1 MKAFL
6 EYVAEDII
14 RKYGTN
20 LSKIVV
26 VFPNKRASLF
36 MNEYLVRMV
45 EKPIWAPTYI
55 TISELFR
62 QYSKFVEGDQIKLI
76 CDLYKTFVA
85 CTKIDETLDH
95 FYGWGQLLL
104 ADFDD
109 LDKNMADAHQVF
121 ANLKNIHEFDGV
133 SYLTDNQRK
142 ALAKFFGNFNEDH
155 NSELKQRFLSLWS
168 NFETI
173 YHDYNFCLECQGLAY
188 EGALYRQ
195 VALDESLVF
204 EYDMYIFVG
213 FNMMQKVELA
223 ICDRLLKEGKA
234 KFYWDFD
241 RYYMPKSPML
251 NTHEAGYFISQ
262 YLSHYPN
269 ELDMTDGA
277 VYDNLN
283 RKQEI
288 TYLSTMTED
297 AQARYV
303 SRWLQDKKR
312 VQAGRKTAIV
322 LADESLLQTVIHCL
336 PNSIKNVNITT
347 GYPLTLSPV
356 SSFINTL
363 IQLQTVGHVSN
374 TDKFRLHNVSVVLR
388 HPYAVFVSEN
398 SVGLLKNLQENRR
411 YFPSI
416 QELAMDENL
425 AFLFKDISCFDGD
438 RNLQLAN
445 WMIGLLRRIGI
456 RAKEDNDP
464 LFKESLFRMY
474 TLLNRLAGLIESGD
488 LTVDGVTFQRLILQ
502 LIQST
507 NIPFHGEPAIGL
519 QIMGVLETRN
529 LDFDHILVLSCNE
542 RNLPK
547 GINDASFIPYSIRK
561 AFGLKTIDNKVAI
574 YAYYFYSL
582 LQRSSDI
589 TLAYNT
595 AVEDGKTGEMSRFML
610 QLMIESKFNIKHV
623 MLRTG
628 QKVVMPYRIPI
639 KKTDEI
645 ITILNSFTKISP
657 TAINKYLRCQ
667 LQFYYNMVL
676 GIKEPD
682 EDEGSEID
690 NRIFGNIFH
699 RSAELAYLHF
709 ASKEEIEE
717 ADGKLKLIRPL
728 QIHKEDLDTLLNDKA
743 MIPEIVD
750 RAFTE
755 ELFKLKE
762 KHAPIEYN
770 GLQIINREVIIGYLR
785 QLLEIDK
792 QLAPFTIKALEQDV
806 YANIEF
812 LVSGGN
818 RVLKIGGYVDRLD
831 EVDRDETGR
840 CVRVIDYK
848 TGNTPSKVTNT
859 IEDVFST
866 DDISLK
872 HTDYFLQTIL
882 YSIIVRH
889 SEQWNDRKLPVSP
902 ALLFIQHSMG
912 ENYDPVLK
920 LGKEE
925 INDVEV
931 YYEEFKERL
940 KNVLTEI
947 FDPKTAFMPTH
958 DTQRCNTCPY
968 NRLCGI

>member
-36 MNEYLVRMV
+36 MNEYLVRV
-45 EKPIWAPTYI
+45 AGKPIWAPTYI

-62 QYSKFVEGDQIKLI
+62 RHSKFVEGDQIKLI
-76 CDLYKTFVA
+76 CDLYKIFSA

-109 LDKNMADAHQVF
+109 LDKNMADVHQVF
-121 ANLKNIHEFDGV
+121 ANLKNIHEFDDV
-133 SYLTDNQRK
+133 SYLTDNQKK
-142 ALAKFFGNFNEDH
+142 ALTKFFGNFNEDH

-173 YHDYNFCLECQGLAY
+173 YHDYNLYLERQGLAY
-188 EGALYRQ
+188 EGALYRK
-195 VALDESLVF
+195 VASDERLVF
-204 EYDMYIFVG
+204 KYDMYIFVG
-213 FNMMQKVELA
+213 FNMMQKVELT
-223 ICDRLLKEGKA
+223 ICDRLLKDGKA

-241 RYYMPKSPML
+241 RYYMPKSPIQ
-251 NTHEAGYFISQ
+251 NTHEAGHFISQ
-262 YLSHYPN
+262 YLSRYSN
-269 ELDMTDGA
+269 ELDVTDGA
-277 VYDNLN
+277 IYDNLN

-288 TYLSTMTED
+288 TYLSTTTED
-297 AQARYV
+297 AQARYI
-303 SRWLQDKKR
+303 SRWLQDEKR

-336 PNSIKNVNITT
+336 PDTIKNVNITT
-347 GYPLTLSPV
+347 GYPLSLSPV
-356 SSFINTL
+356 SSFINLL

-374 TDKFRLHNVSVVLR
+374 TDKFRLRNVSAVLR
-388 HPYAVFVSEN
+388 HPYAVFVSE
-398 SVGLLKNLQENRR
+398 SCVDLLKNLQENRR

-416 QELAMDENL
+416 RELAMDENL
-425 AFLFKDISCFDGD
+425 AFLFKDISCLDGD

-445 WMIGLLRRIGI
+445 WMIELLRRIGI

-474 TLLNRLAGLIESGD
+474 TLLNRLAGLIGNGD

-502 LIQST
+502 LIQFT

-529 LDFDHILVLSCNE
+529 LDFDHILVLLCNE
-542 RNLPK
+542 GNMPK
-547 GINDASFIPYSIRK
+547 GVNDVSFIPYSIRK
-561 AFGLKTIDNKVAI
+561 AFGLTTIDNKVAI

-589 TLAYNT
+589 MLTYNT
-595 AVEDGKTGEMSRFML
+595 AAENGKTGEMSRFML
-610 QLMIESKFNIKHV
+610 QLMIESEFKIKYV
-623 MLRTG
+623 VLRAG
-628 QKVVMPYRIPI
+628 QKVVMPHRMPI

-657 TAINKYLRCQ
+657 TAINRYLRCQ

-682 EDEGSEID
+682 KDEGGEID

-728 QIHKEDLDTLLNDKA
+728 QIRKEDLDALLSDKA
-743 MIPEIVD
+743 VIAEIVD
-750 RAFTE
+750 RAFAE
-755 ELFKLKE
+755 ELFKLKK

-770 GLQIINREVIIGYLR
+770 GLQIINREVIIGYLK
-785 QLLEIDK
+785 QLLEMDK
-792 QLAPFTIKALEQDV
+792 QLVPFTIKALEQDV
-806 YANIEF
+806 YATIEF
-812 LVSGGN
+812 PVLGES
-818 RVLKIGGYVDRLD
+818 RALKIGGYIDRLD
-831 EVDRDETGR
+831 EVKRGETER
-840 CVRVIDYK
+840 YIRVIDYK
-848 TGNTPSKVTNT
+848 TGNTPLKTINT

-866 DDISLK
+866 DDISLR
-872 HTDYFLQTIL
+872 HTDYFLQSIL

-889 SEQWNDRKLPVSP
+889 SELWNDRRQPVSP

-920 LGKEE
+920 LGKEN
-925 INDVEV
+925 INDVEE

-940 KNVLTEI
+940 KNVLREM
-947 FDPKTAFMPTH
+947 FDPETEFVPTH
-958 DTQRCNTCPY
+958 DTKRCSTCPY

>member
-36 MNEYLVRMV
+36 MNEYLVRV
-45 EKPIWAPTYI
+45 AGKPIWAPTYI

-62 QYSKFVEGDQIKLI
+62 RHSKLMEGDQIKLI
-76 CDLYKTFVA
+76 CDLHKTFTA

-121 ANLKNIHEFDGV
+121 ANLKNIHEFDDV
-133 SYLTDNQRK
+133 SYLTDNQKK
-142 ALAKFFGNFNEDH
+142 ALQKFFNNFNEDH

-173 YHDYNFCLECQGLAY
+173 YHDYNLCLECQGLAY
-188 EGALYRQ
+188 EGALYRK
-195 VALDESLVF
+195 VVLDKDIVF
-204 EYDMYIFVG
+204 EYDTYIFVG
-213 FNMMQKVELA
+213 FNMMQKAELT
-223 ICDRLLKEGKA
+223 ICDRLMKEGKA
-234 KFYWDFD
+234 RFYWDFD
-241 RYYMPKSPML
+241 RYFMPKSPAH
-251 NTHEAGYFISQ
+251 NTHEASHFVSQ
-262 YLSHYPN
+262 YLSRYPN
-269 ELDMTDGA
+269 ELDVTDGA
-277 VYDNLN
+277 IYDNLN

-288 TYLSTMTED
+288 TYLSATTED
-297 AQARYV
+297 AQARYI
-303 SRWLQDKKR
+303 SRWLQDEKR

-322 LADESLLQTVIHCL
+322 LADEGLLQTVIHCL
-336 PNSIKNVNITT
+336 PDTIKNVNITT

-374 TDKFRLHNVSVVLR
+374 TDKFRLRNVSAVLR

-398 SVGLLKNLQENRR
+398 CVDLLKNLQENRR
-411 YFPSI
+411 YYPSI
-416 QELAMDENL
+416 RELATDDNL
-425 AFLFKDISCFDGD
+425 AFLFKDISRLDGD

-445 WMIGLLRRIGI
+445 WMIELLRRIGI
-456 RAKEDNDP
+456 RAKEDYDP

-474 TLLNRLAGLIESGD
+474 TLLNRLAGLIENGD
-488 LTVDGVTFQRLILQ
+488 LTVDGVTFQRLISQ

-507 NIPFHGEPAIGL
+507 SIPFHGEPAIGL

-542 RNLPK
+542 GNMPK
-547 GINDASFIPYSIRK
+547 GVNDASFIPYSIRK
-561 AFGLKTIDNKVAI
+561 AFGLTTIDNKVAI

-595 AVEDGKTGEMSRFML
+595 AAEDGKTGEMSRFML
-610 QLMIESKFNIKHV
+610 QLMIESEFNIKYV
-623 MLRTG
+623 MLRAG
-628 QKVVMPYRIPI
+628 QKVVMPHRTPI
-639 KKTDEI
+639 EKTDEI

-657 TAINKYLRCQ
+657 TAINRYLRCQ

-682 EDEGSEID
+682 EDEGGEID

-728 QIHKEDLDTLLNDKA
+728 QIHKEDLDALLNNKA
-743 MIPEIVD
+743 VIAEIVD
-750 RAFTE
+750 RAFAE

-762 KHAPIEYN
+762 KHASIEYN

-785 QLLEIDK
+785 QLLEIDRR
-792 QLAPFTIKALEQDV
+792 LVPFTIKALEQDV
-806 YANIEF
+806 YATIEF
-812 LVSGGN
+812 PVLGES
-818 RVLKIGGYVDRLD
+818 RVLKIGGYIDRLD
-831 EVDRDETGR
+831 EVKRDETGR
-840 CVRVIDYK
+840 YIRVIDYK
-848 TGNTPSKVTNT
+848 TGNTPSKTTNT

-866 DDISLK
+866 DDISLR
-872 HTDYFLQTIL
+872 HTDYFLQSIL

-889 SEQWNDRKLPVSP
+889 SEQWNDRRLPVSP

-920 LGKEE
+920 LGKEK
-925 INDVEV
+925 INDVEE

-940 KNVLTEI
+940 KNVLREI
-947 FDPKTAFMPTH
+947 FDPKTDFSLTP
-958 DTQRCNTCPY
+958 DTKRCNACPY

>member
-36 MNEYLVRMV
+36 MNEYLVRV
-45 EKPIWAPTYI
+45 AGKPIWAPTYI

-62 QYSKFVEGDQIKLI
+62 RHSKLMEGDQIKLI
-76 CDLYKTFVA
+76 CDLHKTFTA

-121 ANLKNIHEFDGV
+121 ANLKNIHEFDDV
-133 SYLTDNQRK
+133 SYLTDNQKK
-142 ALAKFFGNFNEDH
+142 ALQKFFNNFNEDH

-173 YHDYNFCLECQGLAY
+173 YHDYNLCLERQGLAY
-188 EGALYRQ
+188 EGALYRK
-195 VALDESLVF
+195 VALDKDIIF
-204 EYDMYIFVG
+204 EYDTYIFVG
-213 FNMMQKVELA
+213 FNMMQKAELT
-223 ICDRLLKEGKA
+223 ICDRLMKEGKA
-234 KFYWDFD
+234 RFYWDFD
-241 RYYMPKSPML
+241 RYFMPKSPAH
-251 NTHEAGYFISQ
+251 NTHESGHFVSQ
-262 YLSHYPN
+262 YLSRYPN
-269 ELDMTDGA
+269 ELDVTDGA
-277 VYDNLN
+277 IYDNLN

-288 TYLSTMTED
+288 TYLSATTED
-297 AQARYV
+297 AQARYI
-303 SRWLQDKKR
+303 SRWLQDEKR

-336 PNSIKNVNITT
+336 PDTVKNVNITT

-374 TDKFRLHNVSVVLR
+374 TDKFRLRNVSAVLR

-398 SVGLLKNLQENRR
+398 CVDLLKNLQENRR
-411 YFPSI
+411 YYPSI
-416 QELAMDENL
+416 RELATDDNL
-425 AFLFKDISCFDGD
+425 AFLFKDISRLDGD

-445 WMIGLLRRIGI
+445 WMIELLRRIGI
-456 RAKEDNDP
+456 RAKEDYDP

-474 TLLNRLAGLIESGD
+474 TLLNRLAGLIENGD
-488 LTVDGVTFQRLILQ
+488 LTVDGVTFQRLISQ
-502 LIQST
+502 LMQST
-507 NIPFHGEPAIGL
+507 SIPFHGEPAIGL

-542 RNLPK
+542 GNMPK
-547 GINDASFIPYSIRK
+547 GVNDASFIPYSIRK
-561 AFGLKTIDNKVAI
+561 AFGLTTIDNKVAI

-595 AVEDGKTGEMSRFML
+595 AAEDGKTGEMSRFML
-610 QLMIESKFNIKHV
+610 QLMIESEFNIKYV
-623 MLRTG
+623 MLRAG
-628 QKVVMPYRIPI
+628 QKVVMPHRTPI
-639 KKTDEI
+639 EKTDEI

-657 TAINKYLRCQ
+657 TAINRYLRCQ

-682 EDEGSEID
+682 EDEGGEID

-717 ADGKLKLIRPL
+717 AEGKLKLIRPL
-728 QIHKEDLDTLLNDKA
+728 QIRKEDLDALLTNKA
-743 MIPEIVD
+743 VIAEIVD
-750 RAFTE
+750 RAFAE
-755 ELFKLKE
+755 ELFKLKG

-792 QLAPFTIKALEQDV
+792 RLVPFTIKALEQDV
-806 YANIEF
+806 YATIEF
-812 LVSGGN
+812 PVLGES
-818 RVLKIGGYVDRLD
+818 RVLKIGGYIDRLD
-831 EVDRDETGR
+831 EVKRDETGWYI
-840 CVRVIDYK
+840 RVIDYK
-848 TGNTPSKVTNT
+848 TGNTPSKTTNT

-866 DDISLK
+866 DDISLR
-872 HTDYFLQTIL
+872 HTDYFLQSIL

-889 SEQWNDRKLPVSP
+889 SEQWNDRRLPVSP

-920 LGKEE
+920 LGKEK
-925 INDVEV
+925 INDVEE

-940 KNVLTEI
+940 KNVLREI
-947 FDPKTAFMPTH
+947 FDPKTDFSPTP
-958 DTQRCNTCPY
+958 DTKRCNACPY